1 MTESLSTGQVR
12 SQSGQTRISQWRVRV
27 RVRRRLPALLFPK
40 IMGATA
46 EKLLRERNLRIV
58 PETSHSAWKT
68 RPLSFSSERSN
79 LENAYHVDAI
89 FSYSV
94 HELFQRG
101 TVAAAFMN
109 VKKIERFAARKNSRN
124 LTQNHNGR
132 IYTGRHEI
140 AEALSSLGFYKF
152 CETSPTDVHW
162 SVCHLAPSPYVQLLC
177 HGNLS
182 DAGQQRVS
190 FEQSFLLVKADASDS
205 RDASDAWP
213 LVVVSHLLT
222 IRDTSL
228 ILKV

>member
-1 MTESLSTGQVR
+1 MESSSSSASTAACPPLPEDHGSNRGEAAPREEPQDSAGDESQRLEDQAIEFFVR
-12 SQSGQTRISQWRVRV
+12 Y
-27 RVRRRLPALLFPK
+27 A
-40 IMGATA
+40 
-46 EKLLRERNLRIV
+46 
-58 PETSHSAWKT
+58 KT
-68 RPLSFSSERSN
+68 FDTERSN